1 MKHSDGDKKS
11 VTDTV
16 VYRSRHM
23 PLGVWLVSVHVFH
36 QQ

>member
-1 MKHSDGDKKS
+1 MKHSDGDEKS

-16 VYRSRHM
+16 VDRSRSI